1 MDGKKETLLLRPLG
15 DANLWKVEKLG
26 SSEVVGYMA
35 VYVDDMMI
43 ASKPVTEAVA
53 KMVRGQWSTSEPE
66 YASNAS
72 MRFLGMDLEKV
83 KDGYVLQELHPGTSW
98 TAWGGKRV
106 SLCSKSGGVV
116 LGPTNTKKGERGSG
130 PKNMDCMRPI
140 RTMLRLNYVC
150 LTWCSPAFWAPW
162 PICLLQPWMAV
173 FPHFV
178 PPRLDGWERPVGRS
192 FFPLYCAH
200 PSCVSDAERWGHLR
214 VLESDLCPHPTAGAH
229 ATAAGVGAPSML
241 AVKGNPMYM

>member
-35 VYVDDMMI
+35 VYVDMMI

-83 KDGYVLQELHPGTSW
+83 KDGYVLQELHRGTSW

-130 PKNMDCMRPI
+130 PKNMDCI
-140 RTMLRLNYVC
+140 AC
-150 LTWCSPAFWAPW
+150 A
-162 PICLLQPWMAV
+162 
-173 FPHFV
+173 
-178 PPRLDGWERPVGRS
+178 
-192 FFPLYCAH
+192 LYAQC
-200 PSCVSDAERWGHLR
+200 R
-214 VLESDLCPHPTAGAH
+214 V
-229 ATAAGVGAPSML
+229 
-241 AVKGNPMYM
+241 